1 MAHDPHP
8 PGPRGIDSLGAAQAA
23 IEAAVTEANT
33 RGVGVVVAVAAPS
46 GDLVALVRMNGVPP
60 LAAESAMRKCRT
72 VALTWR
78 STASFAASLK
88 ADLETEPEFF
98 HGMHHVGQLMTVGGG
113 VPILVNGWLA
123 GAVAV
128 SGASTEDD
136 IALADL
142 AAKAAAEHAL
152 TTGWTPLTPCLS
164 S

>member
-8 PGPRGIDSLGAAQAA
+8 PGPRGLVSLEAAQSA
-23 IEAAVTEANT
+23 IETVLAEAMA

-46 GDLVALVRMNGVPP
+46 GDLVALVRMDGVPP

-88 ADLETEPEFF
+88 GDLETEPEFF
-98 HGMHHVGQLMTVGGG
+98 HGMHHVRELMTVGGG
-113 VPILVNGWLA
+113 VPILVDGRMA

-128 SGASTEDD
+128 SGASTDDD
-136 IALADL
+136 IALAEL
-142 AAKAAAEHAL
+142 AAKTAVAQL
-152 TTGWTPLTPCLS
+152 STP
-164 S
+164 